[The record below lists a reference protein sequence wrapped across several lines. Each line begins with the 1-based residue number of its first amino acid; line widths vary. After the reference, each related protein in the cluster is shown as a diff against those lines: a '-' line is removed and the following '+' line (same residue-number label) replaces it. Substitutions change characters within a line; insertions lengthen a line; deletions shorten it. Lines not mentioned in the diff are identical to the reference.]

1 MKKTNWF
8 KDAIVYQ
15 IYPKSFK
22 DTNDDGLGDIPGI
35 IEKIP
40 YLKELGVNCLWLS
53 PLYDSPQEDGGYDIS
68 DYYKIYPPY
77 GNMDDLKRLITT
89 LHENG
94 IRLIM
99 DLVVNHTSTE
109 HVWFKEAMRNPSS
122 KYRNY
127 YIIKEGKGKNYN
139 KAPNNWTGFFG
150 ESTWERIGNSKDY
163 YLHLFA
169 KGQADLN
176 WENEEVREEVK
187 KILTFYLDMGV
198 DGFRCDVITLISK
211 DQRFL
216 SCLPSVA
223 LRGKKYYV
231 NGPRLHEY
239 LHELNRDVLSKYDSA
254 TVGETVLSSLKEARD
269 LVLPEREEL
278 DMVFNF
284 DHTNVDSF
292 MGIKWLERKFSL
304 RRFKKVYTKWQ
315 NGMFKSGWNSLFI
328 ENHDQRR
335 STGRYNTSLDG
346 EYKDLSSKALASI
359 YFLMQGTPFI
369 YEGQEI
375 GMTNGD
381 FKSIDDF
388 VDVETHNVDKV
399 RKKIPFLKNIVGK
412 SLFRESR
419 DNARTPMQWD
429 DSENAGF
436 SSVKPWL
443 KINENK
449 KDINVKT
456 ALENE
461 NSLYYFYKD
470 LIKIRKTYSVVKSG
484 NYADLDAKSK
494 EIFAYSRKNN
504 KGEMIVISNLSKKEI
519 KWKKLKDYS
528 SYNLL
533 LSNYDKNEEFLKPY
547 ETRIYFGGTNENK

>member
-304 RRFKKVYTKWQ
+304 RRFKKIYTKWQ

>member
-278 DMVFNF
+278 DMIFNF

-304 RRFKKVYTKWQ
+304 RRFKKIYTKWQ

-443 KINENK
+443 KVNENK

>member
-278 DMVFNF
+278 DMIFNF

-304 RRFKKVYTKWQ
+304 RRFKKIYTKWQ

-399 RKKIPFLKNIVGK
+399 RKKIPFLKNIVGE

-547 ETRIYFGGTNENK
+547 ETRIYFGGANENK

>member
-89 LHENG
+89 LHENE

-304 RRFKKVYTKWQ
+304 RRFKKIYTKWQ